1 MVLPESIISRS
12 VVPGEQKL
20 TCHPLGGTLRV
31 TEISESFGR
40 IVYVFVQMFVCVFN
54 NNINCMWSDI
64 YGFWKILSAIRV
76 AYEFRRKLGAIMFS
90 GCWPHKAYI

>member
-64 YGFWKILSAIRV
+64 YGFWKMCLRLEWLMSSA
-76 AYEFRRKLGAIMFS
+76 EN
-90 GCWPHKAYI
+90 